1 MAWYNDVWN
10 SVTDFGQGGVG
21 RSLLGAGVGA
31 GLGALLAPKPPS
43 YTPISSGQ
51 LDAATMPYMERNADQ
66 QMQQLLGRQG
76 AEGGMSSADMY
87 KQVALGNELAMGLGV
102 QKAQNLTQA
111 QQSANQLAQ
120 AQYNAQ
126 RQRVQDIMSGGAF
139 GYNVFNPVGQ
149 KKKEDEKNK
158 LGAMG
163 DIAGYST
170 GAR

>member
-1 MAWYNDVWN
+1 MAWYNDAWN
-10 SVTDFGQGGVG
+10 SVTDFGQGGIG

-31 GLGALLAPKPPS
+31 GLGALLAPKAPS
-43 YTPISSGQ
+43 YTPVSAGQ
-51 LDAATMPYMERNADQ
+51 LDAATMPYMQRNADQ

-76 AEGGMSSADMY
+76 AKGGMSSADMY
-87 KQVALGNELAMGLGV
+87 KQAQLGNELAMGLGV

-139 GYNVFNPVGQ
+139 GYNVFNPVAQ
-149 KKKEDEKNK
+149 KKKEDEQNR
-158 LGAMG
+158 LGQ
-163 DIAGYST
+163 
-170 GAR
+170 